1 MSGEECDLLL
11 QFVSIEA
18 AEDIELDRLARRFNL
33 ELQREGVESDLPPEA
48 PGEGTRGAVGTAI
61 GSLAVKILPSL
72 LSSLLGRIKDFLSRS
87 HDRNVKVKVQL
98 GKNVVEI
105 EYSADK
111 PLSMADVSHLV
122 KSLTKSVGK

>member
-1 MSGEECDLLL
+1 
-11 QFVSIEA
+11 
-18 AEDIELDRLARRFNL
+18 
-33 ELQREGVESDLPPEA
+33 
-48 PGEGTRGAVGTAI
+48 
-61 GSLAVKILPSL
+61 LAVKILPSL